1 VTQAPWIDLHAHS
14 GRCFLAGLDDADP
27 LVGMLGREDIG
38 AALAAANA
46 AGMAAVTLSTVAD
59 LRVLA
64 PDPVRGL
71 RAARQFKPGE
81 AYADHRRQLDEISRA
96 VDTAGAQVAVTAADI
111 ESAQAEGRTA
121 VLISCEGGDYL
132 EGDLGLLAEAR
143 AAGASS
149 LTLVHYRVNEI
160 GDVQT
165 EEPVHGGLT
174 KFGREVVAECNRLGL
189 IVDCAHATFETT
201 LGVLEVSRQPIMI
214 SHSHLDHA
222 ERHHPRLL
230 SAAHAQAVTEA
241 GGLIGA
247 WPSGVTSTS
256 LDEFADEVAR
266 LADLV
271 GVDHVGIGTDMDA
284 NYRPVLRSYADFAAL
299 PQLLARRGMSG
310 TEANKILGGN
320 VFVLLDRG
328 GQLMP
333 SS

>member
-1 VTQAPWIDLHAHS
+1 MTQAPWIDVHAHP

-27 LVGMLGREDIG
+27 LVGMLGAAEVA
-38 AALAAANA
+38 AALAAAQA
-46 AGMAAVTLSTVAD
+46 AGLAAVTLSTVAD

-64 PDPVRGL
+64 PDPLRGL

-81 AYADHRRQLDEISRA
+81 AYADHRRQLDQISRVVA
-96 VDTAGAQVAVTAADI
+96 ASGAQVAVTAADI
-111 ESAQAEGRTA
+111 TSARADGRTA
-121 VLISCEGGDYL
+121 VLISCEGGDFL
-132 EGDLGLLAEAR
+132 EGETARLTEAR

-174 KFGREVVAECNRLGL
+174 AFGRQVVAECNRLGL

-201 LGVLEVSRQPIMI
+201 LGVLEVSSQPIMI

-230 SAAHAQAVTEA
+230 SVGHALAVAEA

-256 LDEFADEVAR
+256 LDDFADEVAR

-299 PQLLARRGMSG
+299 PQLLASRGMSD
-310 TEANKILGGN
+310 TETGKIIGANALA
-320 VFVLLDRG
+320 LLRRVAG
-328 GQLMP
+328 
-333 SS
+333 